1 MYLWGGSESTAKNS
15 KQTNNR
21 SNRIM
26 IVVMG
31 VSGNNSSLPKNLK
44 LLNDDR
50 QRLVNALNSLQ
61 LKKSK

>member
-1 MYLWGGSESTAKNS
+1 
-15 KQTNNR
+15 
-21 SNRIM
+21 M

-31 VSGNNSSLPKNLK
+31 VSANNSSLPKNLK

-50 QRLVNALNSLQ
+50 QGVVNAKNSSQ

>member
-1 MYLWGGSESTAKNS
+1 MCVFGGGSRLLRILSNRR
-15 KQTNNR
+15 NR

-50 QRLVNALNSLQ
+50 QGVVNAKNSSQ